1 MNLSR
6 LAFLPLLLLA
16 GCQGASPPPPTD
28 LVGVPECDDY
38 LKKYEACLDLNVPAE
53 VRGAFRKSLEQTR
66 NSWRAASSTPEG
78 AKNLGL
84 VCKQIRESRKRE
96 LVPYGCSEM

>member
-6 LAFLPLLLLA
+6 FGFVPIVLLA
-16 GCQGASPPPPTD
+16 GCQGTPPPPTNTI
-28 LVGVPECDDY
+28 GVAECDDY
-38 LKKYEACLDLNVPAE
+38 LKKYEACIDSTVPAE
-53 VRGAFRKSLEQTR
+53 IRDTLRKSLEQTR
-66 NSWRAASSTPEG
+66 NSWRAALNTPEG

-96 LVPYGCSEM
+96 LVPYGCPEM

>member
-6 LAFLPLLLLA
+6 VAFVPFLLLT
-16 GCQGASPPPPTD
+16 GCQGQPAPPPTNAI
-28 LVGVPECDDY
+28 GVAECDDY
-38 LKKYEACLDLNVPAE
+38 LNKYEACLNAKVPAE
-53 VRGAFRKSLEQTR
+53 VRDALEKSLEQTR
-66 NSWRAASSTPEG
+66 NSWRAASNTPEG

-96 LVPYGCSEM
+96 LVPYGCPEM